1 MHLQLARELE
11 AAKARVEEEVLAT
24 VHIAT
29 GLETRLRAAK
39 DDAEAAQEA
48 AVLAQQ
54 KAQQVLA
61 AHANRCSFAAVIHTM
76 HACIWREH
84 LWWHCSRAA
93 CTLQP

>member
-39 DDAEAAQEA
+39 GEAEAAQEA

-54 KAQQVLA
+54 RAQQVA
-61 AHANRCSFAAVIHTM
+61 AALLNHMLPGLLLPMAR
-76 HACIWREH
+76 HACLLREPSWR
-84 LWWHCSRAA
+84 L
-93 CTLQP
+93 